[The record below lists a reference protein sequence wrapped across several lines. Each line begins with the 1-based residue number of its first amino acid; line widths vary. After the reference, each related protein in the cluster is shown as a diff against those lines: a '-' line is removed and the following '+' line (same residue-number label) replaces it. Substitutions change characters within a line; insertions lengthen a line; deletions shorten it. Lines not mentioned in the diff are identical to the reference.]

1 MTTTFHS
8 MYNDI
13 IHLVNQMND
22 INKNKYKTLYHFME
36 YFCEHV
42 NELSEH
48 FDNKLLKMLVK
59 FADYMKHDE
68 TLHDRFNLFFEKL
81 EPFSSKCKEDIISD
95 EFSEVNTSDAPYG
108 YYLASFKKPIHHYE
122 MKRLRKYLSYVIMKR
137 WPRDDDIDVTNIN
150 TEQDF
155 EIFYENLKRFG

>member
-1 MTTTFHS
+1 
-8 MYNDI
+8 
-13 IHLVNQMND
+13 
-22 INKNKYKTLYHFME
+22 
-36 YFCEHV
+36 
-42 NELSEH
+42 
-48 FDNKLLKMLVK
+48 MLVK

-122 MKRLRKYLSYVIMKR
+122 MKRLIKYLSYVIMKR